1 MLESCLRPDMVTQI
15 SSRCGDTVVN
25 AATFYSDIVVP
36 LRPIGLGLDIK
47 PGVGPVVPEP
57 IRSADVLA
65 RLRPLESDDVPV

>member
-1 MLESCLRPDMVTQI
+1 MLESCSRPDLVTQI
-15 SSRCGDTVVN
+15 SPVRRYGVN

-36 LRPIGLGLDIK
+36 PRAIGLGPDIK
-47 PGVGPVVPEP
+47 PGVGPVVEP